1 MSEYPKRILGK
12 RAKNPN
18 IIFYLIEFETPT
30 HKVRTQWIEMYKLG
44 NYLDLIEQ
52 YEARN
57 NQNYYMELLKEIIED
72 DDQYEQIRELDSLK
86 TTEDQI
92 CRQTTTDFMIPQ
104 RENQEFVYHL
114 KKENN
119 QQVELNKELKNITKS
134 FQKGGSRVAF
144 TEEQI
149 VKIITYAKDEL
160 DNNKYIFLVE
170 WKPRESG
177 HFIRPS
183 WVGQEKMMQYAPQY
197 LERFA
202 NEKGFKLN

>member
-12 RAKNPN
+12 RAKTPN

-30 HKVRTQWIEMYKLG
+30 HKVRTQWIE
-44 NYLDLIEQ
+44 I
-52 YEARN
+52 N

-86 TTEDQI
+86 ITEDQI

-134 FQKGGSRVAF
+134 FQKGGN
-144 TEEQI
+144 
-149 VKIITYAKDEL
+149 EL